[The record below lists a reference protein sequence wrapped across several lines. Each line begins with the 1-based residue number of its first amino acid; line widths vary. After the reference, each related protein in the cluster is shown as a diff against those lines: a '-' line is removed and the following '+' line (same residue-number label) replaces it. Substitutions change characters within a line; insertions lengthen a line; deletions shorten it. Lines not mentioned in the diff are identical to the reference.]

1 MMRRACG
8 FTSLLAFVV
17 ASAGVAVGCR
27 PAATASRGAVVT
39 GQAERGLSASPPSWQ
54 SPLDRDHP
62 LVGKI
67 WQSATQT
74 MVDASAVA
82 AALAQAD
89 FILLGE
95 KHDNPDHHRLQADA
109 ILSIVRAGR
118 RPTLA
123 LEMLEPLEDAIVERY
138 RAGGSG
144 APGLGAAL
152 GWEKSGWP
160 PWPTYLPIAD
170 VAFTAGLP
178 LVSANLPRDVVR
190 GIARHG
196 TGGLDPQTI
205 ARLGLDRP
213 LAPALEASLQD
224 ELRASHCG
232 QLPEAMVGPMALAQR
247 ARDGQMADRMLAAT
261 GPVVLIAGAGH
272 VRSDRGVPPHL
283 LVARPGARMVSV
295 GFVEVEQ
302 PLHMPEAYAA
312 RFGAPRL
319 PFDFVWFTPR
329 ANDDDPCADFHMH
342 RP

>member
-1 MMRRACG
+1 MGCRSVIA
-8 FTSLLAFVV
+8 LAFVAV
-17 ASAGVAVGCR
+17 ATSVAVGC
-27 PAATASRGAVVT
+27 AATASRGAVAT
-39 GQAERGLSASPPSWQ
+39 GKPEAALSASPPSWQ

-74 MVDASAVA
+74 MVDASVVA
-82 AALAQAD
+82 GALARAD

-109 ILSIVRAGR
+109 ILAIVRAGHK
-118 RPTLA
+118 PTLA
-123 LEMLEPLEDAIVERY
+123 LEMLEPEQDAIVERY
-138 RAGGSG
+138 RSGGSA

-170 VAFTAGLP
+170 VAFAAGLP

-196 TGGLDPQTI
+196 TAGLDPEVI

-213 LAPALEASLQD
+213 MAPAQEASLQD
-224 ELRASHCG
+224 ELRTSHCG
-232 QLPEAMVGPMALAQR
+232 QLPETMVATMALAQR
-247 ARDGQMADRMLAAT
+247 ARDGHMADRMLAAP

-283 LVARPGARMVSV
+283 LATRPGARVISV

-302 PLHMPEAYAA
+302 SLHTPEAYAA

-329 ANDDDPCADFHMH
+329 ANDDDPCADFHIH